1 MKTDIDE
8 KCLEPLLHV
17 LDESVPALTENEAV
31 PCRELMEV
39 LKEQSGNVDRAFELV
54 NNDSNAAYQEWC
66 NFINEIQ
73 IMKEVMDNMKA
84 DLENICTDTDLT
96 IEVCCI
102 LVFKLQQLGLV
113 NVRIFFSYLSFASAI
128 CSQSI

>member
-113 NVRIFFSYLSFASAI
+113 NV
-128 CSQSI
+128 